1 MDFLAVSIFLNIKE
15 NGETRRVHLG
25 ITATLVGRANGCHIQ
40 LVDGMTSSKHLAVK
54 IGKDGKAVVKDLD
67 STNGT
72 YINDYRI
79 AESYLYLDDEIK
91 IGNVIMW
98 LDPASMSPKEKELHT
113 RDGQKTSITFIKL
126 KEYEQQLDGSQ
137 FRNIRPQQEEKLTQ
151 TKTQKGEPVI
161 NNLSHRA
168 KDIANQKVNI
178 ELGVD
183 NIIDMDESTGQTKMI
198 KVEKKEIK
206 KKSGK
211 AKKAPQEEKE
221 SFADKIINLFKK

>member
-1 MDFLAVSIFLNIKE
+1 VSIFLIIKE
-15 NGETRRVHLG
+15 DGEMKRIPLG
-25 ITATLVGRANGCHIQ
+25 IKAAFIGRANGCHVQ

-79 AESYLYLDDEIK
+79 AESYLYLEDEIK
-91 IGNVIMW
+91 IGNVVMW
-98 LDPASMSPKEKELHT
+98 LDPTSMNSKEKELHT

-126 KEYEQQLDGSQ
+126 QEYEQQISGSQ
-137 FRNIRPQQEEKLTQ
+137 FKSIRPPQESLTQ
-151 TKTQKGEPVI
+151 TKTQKGESNISSKI
-161 NNLSHRA
+161 NEKA
-168 KDIANQKVNI
+168 KEIAQAKPNV

-183 NIIDMDESTGQTKMI
+183 NVMDMDESTGQTKMI
-198 KVEKKEIK
+198 KVEKKDAK

-211 AKKAPQEEKE
+211 SKKVVQEEKE